1 MRLFIARLHPVY
13 TFLIYLAYYFSRR
26 FKGNRRLANISPD
39 AFMGLASLRR
49 LDLSQTAITNL
60 PVRGLSELET
70 LELIETRTL
79 KEIPSVYN
87 YKVNK
92 SPQPELR
99 LCIYVKVPAGWRQM
113 NFAQT
118 WIWNM
123 SRVKAITHAASI
135 YSVFYLISVP
145 IDIRRN
151 SSYTYQ

>member
-1 MRLFIARLHPVY
+1 MAY
-13 TFLIYLAYYFSRR
+13 FLSRR
-26 FKGNRRLANISPD
+26 LRGNRRLSDIHPD

-92 SPQPELR
+92 SLQSPTIRVSFCQGPYRWGQMDFSQIWIVIRIWVGPCNHYTGIDSLR
-99 LCIYVKVPAGWRQM
+99 IFSR
-113 NFAQT
+113 NF
-118 WIWNM
+118 
-123 SRVKAITHAASI
+123 
-135 YSVFYLISVP
+135 VP

-151 SSYTYQ
+151 SSCISIT

>member
-1 MRLFIARLHPVY
+1 
-13 TFLIYLAYYFSRR
+13 
-26 FKGNRRLANISPD
+26 
-39 AFMGLASLRR
+39 MGLASLRR

-92 SPQPELR
+92 YPQPELP
-99 LCIYVKVPAGWRQM
+99 LCIYVKVPARWRQM
-113 NFAQT
+113 NFSNM
-118 WIWNM
+118 NM
-123 SRVKAITHAASI
+123 SRVTAITHAASI
-135 YSVFYLISVP
+135 YFVFYLISVQ

>member
-1 MRLFIARLHPVY
+1 
-13 TFLIYLAYYFSRR
+13 
-26 FKGNRRLANISPD
+26 
-39 AFMGLASLRR
+39 MGLASLRR

-92 SPQPELR
+92 SPQPELATFMY
-99 LCIYVKVPAGWRQM
+99 LCKGSSWMKTDEFCPNM
-113 NFAQT
+113 
-118 WIWNM
+118 NM
-123 SRVKAITHAASI
+123 SRVTAITHAASI